1 MSLYDGTEAS
11 VRLCFRWSTLSNMN
25 MSETSW
31 QIVIKFHLEHHWG
44 REFAELAI
52 GPDQIRSLVSMAIDS
67 SHGFIMGENLVTTL
81 VLSFF
86 FDWFFFILAGNE
98 DSHKISNGLEIQ
110 QHLTRDL

>member
-52 GPDQIRSLVSMAIDS
+52 GPDQKLGFHGNRQLPWVYNGGKSCDNS
-67 SHGFIMGENLVTTL
+67 SPII
-81 VLSFF
+81 FF
-86 FDWFFFILAGNE
+86 
-98 DSHKISNGLEIQ
+98 
-110 QHLTRDL
+110 